1 MLQNIY
7 IIIQKVDKSNT
18 SIFIDKHTYK
28 IKKGAIISD
37 RAKFEKLDVQEKKAL
52 KFFLVNKKDFFFK
65 KKKGKL
71 LKSCMK
77 KVISLKM
84 SIFRS
89 ALQEQNQSLS
99 TEKLKLKN

>member
-1 MLQNIY
+1 MQALILLLQNIY
-7 IIIQKVDKSNT
+7 IIIQKADKSNT

-52 KFFLVNKKDFFFK
+52 TFF
-65 KKKGKL
+65 KKGKL

-77 KVISLKM
+77 KVVSLKM
-84 SIFRS
+84 SIFKS
-89 ALQEQNQSLS
+89 ALQKQNQALS